1 MAVVEVLNRE
11 TGEFTF
17 EEQDMEPVELGG
29 ATPLQQALSDFVRS
43 EFVRVNEV
51 WSPSIDNALKMTRD
65 NTSSAI
71 KTLLNEAMQDLNEAV
86 KPKQMTLVIPA
97 ARRSETRS

>member
-11 TGEFTF
+11 TGEFTL

-29 ATPLQQALSDFVRS
+29 ATPLQRALSEFVRS

-51 WSPSIDNALKMTRD
+51 WSTSIDNALKMTRD
-65 NTSSAI
+65 NASSAI

-86 KPKQMTLVIPA
+86 KPKQMTLVIPTE
-97 ARRSETRS
+97 RQSGGR